1 MCGRFTLGVTMEELM
16 LHYMLNDVPNYID
29 YRPRYN
35 IAPTQQVFA
44 IIHDGTKR
52 RAGTLRWGLIP
63 YWAKEIRIGSN
74 MINARSETLLDKPAF
89 RVPFLRKRCL
99 IPADGFYEWQKH
111 GNGQKTPFRITLK
124 DRKLFSFAGLYDT
137 WMSPEGEKI
146 SSCTIVTTQPNAL
159 MSPIH
164 NRMPVIL
171 SAEQEQ
177 LWLDRT
183 IQRPEDILPL
193 LTPYPENQMHAYPVT
208 MEVGKVANDSI
219 ELISPV

>member
-1 MCGRFTLGVTMEELM
+1 M
-16 LHYMLNDVPNYID
+16 LHYMLNDVPDYID

-63 YWAKEIRIGSN
+63 HWAKELGIGSN

-124 DRKLFSFAGLYDT
+124 DRGLFSFAGLYDT

-193 LTPYPENQMHAYPVT
+193 LTPYPENQMYAYPVT
-208 MEVGKVANDSI
+208 REVGKVTNDSI